1 MNVNKLKGKMVENEF
16 TIEKLAKKIGI
27 DRATFYRRLNS
38 NGESFTIKEANLI
51 SVELGLTGEEVNAIF
66 FKQTV
71 A

>member
-16 TIEKLAKKIGI
+16 TVEKLANKIGI

-38 NGESFTIKEANLI
+38 NGETFTIKEANLI
-51 SVELGLTGEEVNAIF
+51 SIALGLTADEVNAIF
-66 FKQTV
+66 FKETV